1 MNSGFNQRFRT
12 TAHTA
17 LRIAAGA
24 AFFSHG
30 AQKLLGWFGGFGPDG
45 GTAELLTWI
54 GAAGAIELVAGF
66 LIVIGLFTRP
76 AAFVASGEMAV
87 AYCWRHWALSGEMW
101 WWDNRGE
108 LALVYSFLWL
118 LFAAWGA
125 GAFSLDA
132 WLRRRRERAAPSFED
147 AARA

>member
-1 MNSGFNQRFRT
+1 MNEQSDRRFRT
-12 TAHTA
+12 TALTA

-30 AQKLLGWFGGFGPDG
+30 AQKILGWFGGYGPDG
-45 GTAELLTWI
+45 GTAALFSWP
-54 GAAGAIELVAGF
+54 GAAGVIELVAGF

-76 AAFVASGEMAV
+76 AAFIASGEMAV
-87 AYCWRHWALSGEMW
+87 AYLWRHWGRSGEMW

-108 LALVYSFLWL
+108 LAMLYCFVWL

-125 GAFSLDA
+125 GAFSVDA
-132 WLRRRRERAAPSFED
+132 RLARTRERAAPQD
-147 AARA
+147 